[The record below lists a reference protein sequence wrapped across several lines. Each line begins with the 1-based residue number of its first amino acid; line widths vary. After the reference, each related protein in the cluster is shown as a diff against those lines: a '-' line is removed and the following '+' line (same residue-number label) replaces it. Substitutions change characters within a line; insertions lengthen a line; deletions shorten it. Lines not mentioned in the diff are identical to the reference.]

1 MKQINGVADQ
11 KSEAIQHI
19 MNLYDQRGDILFNK
33 VSTKFTRIKDLINYT
48 KGQIDILF
56 DGICNIEKE
65 ALGKVQYIIMDNHP
79 RHGLP
84 EEALQKL
91 QNYQQN
97 KLNLGIGKQK
107 NSISSKAINN
117 QCEEI
122 IQELA
127 DVTLDVID
135 KKINTFVEIF
145 TANLDQVNAKIDSLI
160 KQITKKNVF
169 KSNFDPISKKITNR
183 DVIWVDYEGITLTQN
198 DKLLFDKSSRTAFNK
213 VDVEHTRDIII
224 ESEKNRDGECTITDV
239 RNALSAYY
247 YTPSYLELRLS
258 YLDKIKEKDINKVFE
273 QIKPFFN
280 LEELYIDFSNWQFSI
295 FEDENRYVSSLCE
308 ALRCLPA
315 LQVLHLNISNM
326 KGEQCENDLD
336 IVDETIYKLCD
347 TLRGLKLINDLSLN
361 LEGLK
366 SSLTSNSF
374 CELIKLTSEKQN
386 IKYLS
391 LNFGEWCDLNSQ
403 IDSYDCMISLC
414 NTLQQAKKLLSLDL
428 NLLSFSI
435 DFTLLEESL
444 LELTNLSH
452 LILNVQVISYDDKSY
467 SQMLISIAKNMY
479 LSECD
484 IKSISIIGNSS
495 FNYLENL
502 LKQKAQHYRQI
513 LRKFAFINRYLGKCL
528 RKEIIWDIFKK
539 ALI

>member
-1 MKQINGVADQ
+1 
-11 KSEAIQHI
+11 

-48 KGQIDILF
+48 KGQIDILL

-79 RHGLP
+79 RHGIP
-84 EEALQKL
+84 EEALEKL
-91 QNYQQN
+91 QNFQQN
-97 KLNLGIGKQK
+97 KHNLGIGKQK
-107 NSISSKAINN
+107 NSISSKALNN
-117 QCEEI
+117 LCEEI

-145 TANLDQVNAKIDSLI
+145 TGNLDQVNAKIDSLI
-160 KQITKKNVF
+160 KQISKKNVF

-295 FEDENRYVSSLCE
+295 FEDENRYVSSLSE

-347 TLRGLKLINDLSLN
+347 TLRGLKLISDLNLN

-374 CELIKLTSEKQN
+374 CELMKLIQEKQN

-414 NTLQQAKKLLSLDL
+414 NTLQQAKKLISLDL

-467 SQMLISIAKNMY
+467 SQMLINIAKNMY

-484 IKSISIIGNSS
+484 IKSIQIIGNSS
-495 FNYLENL
+495 FNHLENL
-502 LKQKAQHYRQI
+502 LRQKAWHYRQI
-513 LRKFAFINRYLGKCL
+513 LRKFGFINRYLGKCL